1 MRKTDCQLASVDR
14 SVAPRDLFSRMIVDY
29 IRLIQATALGLVA
42 MLLASCAATATYT
55 ADTAPEYIIIKGYS
69 PFYKLGPMQGRPDA
83 SLPLD
88 TRVKLLRNDAGYSQ
102 VQLDDA
108 RTGYVA
114 NENMA
119 PAPPRP
125 PTPPAD
131 AAVTGSGR
139 KKGNRPNSPS
149 YTGEQLNDIPLP
161 DVNVPAPDLNIG
173 SEDITAP
180 VPTPTPSTEEKP
192 KFRY

>member
-1 MRKTDCQLASVDR
+1 MSV
-14 SVAPRDLFSRMIVDY
+14 
-29 IRLIQATALGLVA
+29 QAAVFA
-42 MLLASCAATATYT
+42 CAAVMLSSCTTTTPLTAE
-55 ADTAPEYIIIKGYS
+55 TAPEYMIVKGYA

-83 SLPLD
+83 SLPLE
-88 TRVKLLRNDAGYSQ
+88 TRIKVLRNEAGFSL
-102 VQLDDA
+102 VQLEDS
-108 RTGYVA
+108 RQGYVA

-119 PAPPRP
+119 PAPPKP
-125 PTPPAD
+125 PAPPAD
-131 AAVTGSGR
+131 AGTIDPRTG
-139 KKGNRPNSPS
+139 KKKGGNRPNSPR

-180 VPTPTPSTEEKP
+180 APTPTPPTEKP